1 MCAAAWVSRV
11 CEDAMPL
18 SYIYVLLAG
27 WLNILNPRTLP
38 LPSGNPTIR
47 VSTLAGNGTSGSTDG
62 DVAIA
67 TLDGS
72 IFGVAVDSG
81 GSVFI
86 SEHSAGIRRYDTATG
101 MLDTLFG
108 NFSGLNKPSG
118 VTVDSNGNITVA
130 TNGDSQVRR
139 FVIATGAS
147 TTLYHDPTV
156 GASLGLVGIVV
167 DATDRMYVSSTSHH
181 IYQVIGSTLETFAGN
196 GQAVLVDGNGTNAA
210 FSNPYGMVMNS
221 TGDVMFV
228 ADRSNHCVR
237 QVVISTRTVTTF
249 AGNGSQGWVDAVGT
263 LARFRL
269 PFGLAIDAIGNLFVS
284 EFAGHVRQIVIS
296 TRLVSTLAGITR
308 GFADG
313 FGAAASLMTLR
324 GLAIDA
330 RSNLFAVDSGN
341 CRLRM
346 IQAVTRCPA
355 AYYCPAGAVAPIA
368 CGAGRFCGVAGLTAP
383 IFCAPG
389 FFCANGS
396 AFTVRG
402 AMDGQ
407 GMGIPGFRRLVSRYS
422 VHSVSCPCP
431 IFQSW

>member
-1 MCAAAWVSRV
+1 
-11 CEDAMPL
+11 
-18 SYIYVLLAG
+18 
-27 WLNILNPRTLP
+27 
-38 LPSGNPTIR
+38 
-47 VSTLAGNGTSGSTDG
+47 
-62 DVAIA
+62 
-67 TLDGS
+67 
-72 IFGVAVDSG
+72 VAVDSSG
-81 GSVFI
+81 NVFI

-101 MLDTLFG
+101 MLDTLLG
-108 NFSGLNKPSG
+108 NFSALINPTG
-118 VTVDSNGNITVA
+118 VMVDSNGNITVA
-130 TNGDSQVRR
+130 TDGDSQLRR
-139 FVIATGAS
+139 FVIATGAF
-147 TTLYHDPTV
+147 TTLYHHPIV
-156 GASLGLVGIVV
+156 GASLGLFGFVV
-167 DATDRMYVSSTSHH
+167 DAADRVFVSSAVDER
-181 IYQVIGSTLETFAGN
+181 IYQVIGSTLVTLVGN
-196 GQAVLVDGNGTNAA
+196 GTTGLVDGNGTNAA
-210 FSNPYGMVMNS
+210 FSNPHGMVMNS

-228 ADRSNHCVR
+228 ADRRNHCVR
-237 QVVISTRTVTTF
+237 QVMISTRTVTTL

-341 CRLRM
+341 CRLRLL
-346 IQAVTRCPA
+346 QAVTRCPVA
-355 AYYCPAGAVAPIA
+355 FYCPVGAVAPIA
-368 CGAGRFCGVAGLTAP
+368 CGAGEFCAAVNGLTAP
-383 IFCAPG
+383 TLCAPG

-407 GMGIPGFRRLVSRYS
+407 GMSFFWLCGELLSRD
-422 VHSVSCPCP
+422 
-431 IFQSW
+431 